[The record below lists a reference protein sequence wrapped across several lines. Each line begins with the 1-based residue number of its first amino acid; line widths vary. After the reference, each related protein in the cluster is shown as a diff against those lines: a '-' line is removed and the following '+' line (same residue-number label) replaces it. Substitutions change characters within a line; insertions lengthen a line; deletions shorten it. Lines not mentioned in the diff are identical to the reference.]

1 MEGKS
6 ATGLLQGSVDV
17 AAVNSDSI
25 EINYNGSARGQGSG
39 CDIAQTTPCGSPQRH
54 ESFDVFNGVSAVHER
69 SSSMLCQR
77 SGVAL
82 GQVCVSSLAHESDSM
97 ECGFRVSKEDDVS
110 PMLDEGVSP
119 TVEAIHNPS
128 TSYDNHSQSSLSTS
142 VCKFVST
149 TINGVALLFNT
160 VTKEYFIK
168 LPKEQSDFFTKHYAD
183 I

>member
-1 MEGKS
+1 LTDTKLLIFSKYFLSDLTDMEEKS

-54 ESFDVFNGVSAVHER
+54 E
-69 SSSMLCQR
+69 
-77 SGVAL
+77 
-82 GQVCVSSLAHESDSM
+82 SSLAHESDSM